1 MMPDFSSNKF
11 GGIAL
16 PAIPP
21 RSRLISLEPVGLRT
35 PYVECLSG
43 YAARLAEQHVT
54 TLYYLFSRE
63 IAPLINKPGTIGH
76 RVSFASFAK
85 AVNGLGI
92 IAADMVCVFEKLTLR
107 KDLMYTTM
115 LPWAKAISS
124 KSLTRNARA
133 WCSACYEECAANGS
147 EIYDQLL
154 WTIQSVTAC
163 PEHKQLLE
171 HKCPHCHKAQHI
183 LSHRSRPGFCSRCH
197 CWLGCETRPRDQG
210 NNSGSSQP
218 TWEETRIA
226 EEVGKLLAT
235 APDHASPAGAM
246 GFTGNLLTYVETMFM
261 GRGRPPQIELPA
273 DRQTIRC
280 WVRGSQTP
288 SLPLLLKTCLAL
300 QISPVDLLWKD
311 GSGRLNSPTNMPTP
325 EERIMSRRAATSETA
340 DRAPVDWKDPES
352 VERVGD
358 GLRDALGEE
367 PPPSLTQIAKDL
379 KCTRGTLRKKFP
391 ELAAQVAERADA
403 YYRPSISAERVSD
416 VFRVA
421 LEENPAPSLQEVSRR
436 LGEGASTTTL
446 HKKFPEESR
455 AITERYCAQ
464 SKRRLDDESIEKN
477 MCAALETVPPR
488 SMPEVSRELGISRS
502 TLLSKFPELYKAVSN
517 RFAIYRR
524 EQDARKR
531 ESARA
536 EIKTICEQALREGL
550 YPSDAYVRSQL
561 SAPCQSE
568 VFSRFR
574 RDVLAE
580 LNCPSSTKAAES
592 KSNEASLRFRSDS
605 RES

>member
-1 MMPDFSSNKF
+1 MNNEF
-11 GGIAL
+11 GGITL

-21 RSRLISLEPVGLRT
+21 RSRLNSMEPIGLLT

-43 YAARLAEQHVT
+43 YAARLSEQHTT
-54 TLYYLFSRE
+54 TLYYLFSE
-63 IAPLINKPGTIGH
+63 EVAPLINKPGTVGH

-92 IAADMVCVFEKLTLR
+92 IAADMVGVFEKLTLR

-124 KSLTRNARA
+124 KSLTRKMRA
-133 WCSACYEECAANGS
+133 WCSACYEECAANES
-147 EIYDQLL
+147 EVYDQLL
-154 WTIQSVTAC
+154 WAIQSVSAC
-163 PEHKQLLE
+163 PKHKQLLE
-171 HKCPHCHKAQHI
+171 HRCPHCHKAQHI

-197 CWLGCETRPRDQG
+197 CWLGTEPGPRAQG
-210 NNSGSSQP
+210 NNFGSSQP
-218 TWEETRIA
+218 TEEEIRTA
-226 EEVGKLLAT
+226 EEVGNLLTA
-235 APDHASPAGAM
+235 APDYAPTAEAM
-246 GFTGNLLTYVETMFM
+246 NFTGNLLTHVETLFM

-300 QISPVDLLWKD
+300 RISPVELLRKNID
-311 GSGRLNSPTNMPTP
+311 DKSNSAIGIPTL
-325 EERIMSRRAATSETA
+325 EDRIKSHRAATTVGP
-340 DRAPVDWKDPES
+340 DRVPVDWKDPES
-352 VERVGD
+352 VAGVEGR
-358 GLRDALGEE
+358 LREALGEN

-464 SKRRLDDESIEKN
+464 SKRRLDDKSIEKK
-477 MCAALETVPPR
+477 MRAALKTVPPP
-488 SMPEVSRELGISRS
+488 SMPEVSRDTGVGRP
-502 TLLSKFPELYKAVSN
+502 TLLSKFPELYKTISN
-517 RFAIYRR
+517 RFAVYRR
-524 EQDARKR
+524 EEAARNR

-536 EIKTICEQALREGL
+536 EIKTICQQVLREGL
-550 YPSDAYVRSQL
+550 YPSDAYVRAQL
-561 SAPCQSE
+561 SVPCQSQ

-574 RDVLAE
+574 REVLAE
-580 LNCPSSTKAAES
+580 LNCPDRLTSPKQ
-592 KSNEASLRFRSDS
+592 N
-605 RES
+605 